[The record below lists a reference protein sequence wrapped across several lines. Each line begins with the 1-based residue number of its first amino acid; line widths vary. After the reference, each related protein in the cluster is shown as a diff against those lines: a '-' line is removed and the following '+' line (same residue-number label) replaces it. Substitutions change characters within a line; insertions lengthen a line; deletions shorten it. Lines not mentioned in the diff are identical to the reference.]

1 MNSNNY
7 IPFGKSTA
15 RSELLTRREAAAY
28 LGVAEQTLA
37 VWKCTGRYSLACIK
51 IGRLIRYRKCDLDDF
66 INQHMQAMEQP
77 RSAFG
82 NVSPGNNR
90 Q

>member
-7 IPFGKSTA
+7 IPFGKSAA

-37 VWKCTGRYSLACIK
+37 VWKCTGRYSLAFIK
-51 IGRLIRYRKCDLDDF
+51 IGRLVRYRKCDLDDF
-66 INQHMQAMEQP
+66 ISQHIQAMEQP
-77 RSAFG
+77 IRNAF
-82 NVSPGNNR
+82 PGEDR